1 MNFFSKLFTPPDPE
15 TEKQTAFENI
25 ERVYEGDK
33 VINQQKASWLT
44 MRGNNYGVRG
54 KLDMAISDFKEAL
67 GYEPNRP
74 STLVSLGGTYTHNKM
89 WKDGIAILEK
99 AENFLSHIEDDA
111 MREMEKQLLYYEL
124 GTAYF
129 FSDNIKKSIAN
140 LSQSI
145 SSAVG
150 LGVYKDCGDI
160 STDEW
165 AKISHAKR
173 NAEQLLKK
181 IKDTQNRNT
190 PTIMRDPVD
199 IDPPEYSGFG
209 EFFATYYKDKS
220 FTEQNRYILSIFPP
234 AFWANIGVSFE
245 DVSNHADVFFQHDE
259 KERVKTI
266 VKINNTWLTKH
277 SINVDV
283 AMKLATTWNR
293 ELMSNENFRNKCA
306 DIALAELQML
316 GIKMCALLPK
326 DEQKKFLDECAEHYP
341 PSVEPDFAFL
351 ALRVWA
357 DVVCTPLAEKHG
369 LVQETK
375 GDMIRIHLSD
385 VIKEVGFIETIA
397 WLRELP
403 SYNNFDKHV
412 QKSSIFLLDVQGVKN
427 YIAFDSVFFPYIG
440 KRR

>member
-181 IKDTQNRNT
+181 IKDTQNIT
-190 PTIMRDPVD
+190 PETVSIARLAVID
-199 IDPPEYSGFG
+199 I
-209 EFFATYYKDKS
+209 AKARKM
-220 FTEQNRYILSIFPP
+220 L
-234 AFWANIGVSFE
+234 
-245 DVSNHADVFFQHDE
+245 HH
-259 KERVKTI
+259 
-266 VKINNTWLTKH
+266 
-277 SINVDV
+277 
-283 AMKLATTWNR
+283 TTP
-293 ELMSNENFRNKCA
+293 A
-306 DIALAELQML
+306 DIQTDIRDAIQHLDMQVIAL
-316 GIKMCALLPK
+316 
-326 DEQKKFLDECAEHYP
+326 
-341 PSVEPDFAFL
+341 
-351 ALRVWA
+351 
-357 DVVCTPLAEKHG
+357 EK
-369 LVQETK
+369 
-375 GDMIRIHLSD
+375 
-385 VIKEVGFIETIA
+385 
-397 WLRELP
+397 
-403 SYNNFDKHV
+403 
-412 QKSSIFLLDVQGVKN
+412 
-427 YIAFDSVFFPYIG
+427 YISTQLKTA
-440 KRR
+440 